1 LHGDLSPNNFILY
14 KGQVYFIDFDNA
26 GITTESNSI
35 RPEGTGSNKN
45 GNEVTVF
52 HTAGDDLESLFYIF
66 V

>member
-26 GITTESNSI
+26 GITTESNKSL
-35 RPEGTGSNKN
+35 GNSGSQ
-45 GNEVTVF
+45 ETVS